1 MDFSPFL
8 IQEEITIFVQKY
20 TTMKFYRPLMLLLA
34 VAMFTM
40 TACESS
46 SNSDE
51 KGIITHTV
59 FFKLKHPK
67 GSDAEKEFLDKAVA
81 LKSIN
86 TVMNMTK
93 VTEIGQKNDFDWG
106 LTMQFKNQADY
117 DTYSNHPDHVDFV
130 KNVWDKEVVDFMEI
144 DYTIE

>member
-1 MDFSPFL
+1 
-8 IQEEITIFVQKY
+8 
-20 TTMKFYRPLMLLLA
+20 MKFYRPIVILVT
-34 VAMFTM
+34 VAMFMLTS
-40 TACESS
+40 CESS
-46 SNSDE
+46 TNSPE

-67 GSDAEKEFLDKAVA
+67 GSEAEKEFLAQAVA

-86 TVMNMTK
+86 TVMNMTQ
-93 VTEIGQKNDFDWG
+93 VTEIGQKNDFDLG

-117 DTYSNHPDHVDFV
+117 DTYSNHPDHVEFV

-144 DYTIE
+144 DYIVE

>member
-1 MDFSPFL
+1 
-8 IQEEITIFVQKY
+8 
-20 TTMKFYRPLMLLLA
+20 MKFYQPIILLVT

-40 TACESS
+40 TSCGSSTSS
-46 SNSDE
+46 SE

-67 GSDAEKEFLDKAVA
+67 GSEAEKEFLAQAVA

-86 TVMNMTK
+86 TVMNMTQ
-93 VTEIGQKNDFDWG
+93 VTEIGKKNDFDWG

-117 DTYSNHPDHVDFV
+117 DAYSNHPDHVAFV
-130 KNVWDKEVVDFMEI
+130 KNIWEKEVVDFMEI